1 MPNNPAS
8 FLIGGNDEHGMS
20 PPTPGKRT
28 PVMPYINRAIHENE
42 FNRAAKIRFLEAC
55 LRVGFNVHDVKPED
69 SDPPISTRV
78 MRINTA
84 RVTRIVTFG
93 YNAYGSGSV
102 FSDISGF
109 VTAFSSRNPYPDSSR
124 AYAEDIA
131 LELVQS
137 GLKGNSLQ
145 DLDIGVLGSV
155 NCVSALIE
163 PGFMTN
169 FTEAALMLDPDFVIT
184 VAESATRATCLNL
197 DVPYIE
203 RNDVSAYKTMHAGER
218 GNAVKL
224 LQFLLTSDGFDVAA
238 DGVFGAATKN
248 ALVDFQLL
256 NGLEPDG
263 IAGAATYGRLLT
275 VDETPALSEGSGGSH
290 VTLLQRRLLSRL
302 YPVAVDGIFGD
313 ETKNALR
320 LFQREHGLNDTGIAD
335 PETLAAIIASSPRPR
350 LY

>member
-1 MPNNPAS
+1 M
-8 FLIGGNDEHGMS
+8 
-20 PPTPGKRT
+20 
-28 PVMPYINRAIHENE
+28 
-42 FNRAAKIRFLEAC
+42 
-55 LRVGFNVHDVKPED
+55 
-69 SDPPISTRV
+69 
-78 MRINTA
+78 
-84 RVTRIVTFG
+84 
-93 YNAYGSGSV
+93 
-102 FSDISGF
+102 
-109 VTAFSSRNPYPDSSR
+109 
-124 AYAEDIA
+124 
-131 LELVQS
+131 ELVQS

-145 DLDIGVLGSV
+145 DLDIGVLVSV

-203 RNDVSAYKTMHAGER
+203 RNDVSAYKTVQAGDR

-263 IAGAATYGRLLT
+263 IAGAATYRRLLT
-275 VDETPALSEGSGGSH
+275 ADETPALSEGSSGSH

-302 YPVAVDGIFGD
+302 YPVTVDGIFGD
-313 ETKNALR
+313 ETENALR
-320 LFQREHGLNDTGIAD
+320 LFQREHGLNDTGIAY
-335 PETLAAIIASSPRPR
+335 PETLAALIASSPRPR